1 MEVESNED
9 LLNDDQ
15 NIEDVDHDLAGVDVD
30 GLLGEDD
37 QSMPADGEGD
47 VGQYDAELAE
57 QGFDADNYYEET
69 DYEPAEEA
77 EEEQADVEEA
87 VGAETEAESEFMEQE
102 QEEAEEGSA
111 ATSTSTTTNVC

>member
-1 MEVESNED
+1 MEVESSED

-47 VGQYDAELAE
+47 VGQYDAELTE

-69 DYEPAEEA
+69 DYEPAEA

-111 ATSTSTTTNVC
+111 ATSTSSTTNVC